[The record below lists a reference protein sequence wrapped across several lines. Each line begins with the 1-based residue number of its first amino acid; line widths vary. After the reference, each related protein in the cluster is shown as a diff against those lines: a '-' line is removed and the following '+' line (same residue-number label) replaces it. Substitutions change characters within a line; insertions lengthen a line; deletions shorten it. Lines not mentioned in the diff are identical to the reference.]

1 MMPQGFEWFIVIW
14 MYLRNLIGPI
24 VVFVLV
30 AVIAV
35 MAFRINGRL
44 KRLGDAAAAQTGA
57 GCPANTSP
65 KQADEANAKQAKLQR
80 DLERARLEVDLA
92 DAGLT
97 RRERTVLLATC
108 EGMTL
113 AALADDL
120 GVSRSTV
127 GTYSTRAYEKLGVS
141 TREEAQAWL
150 SRRAFAHAL
159 ADKGLTDGEVE
170 VALMAADGA
179 STADIAQALTLSEA
193 AINSRLQQAYGKLG
207 IHSRAN
213 LAGLRDATVSR

>member
-14 MYLRNLIGPI
+14 MYLRNLIAPI
-24 VVFVLV
+24 IVFVLV

-44 KRLGDAAAAQTGA
+44 KRLGDAAAAQAGA
-57 GCPANTSP
+57 GSPANASS
-65 KQADEANAKQAKLQR
+65 KQTDEADVKQTKLQR
-80 DLERARLEVDLA
+80 ELERARLEVDLA

-150 SRRAFAHAL
+150 RSRSFAHGL
-159 ADKGLTDGEVE
+159 ADRGLTEAEVE
-170 VALMAADGA
+170 TALLAADGV
-179 STADIAQALTLSEA
+179 SSADIAKQLVLSEA
-193 AINSRLQQAYGKLG
+193 AVNSRLQQIYGKLG
-207 IHSRAN
+207 IHGRSE
-213 LAGLRDATVSR
+213 LAALREASVSR

>member
-1 MMPQGFEWFIVIW
+1 MMPQGFEWVLAAWYYATSVIA
-14 MYLRNLIGPI
+14 PI
-24 VVFVLV
+24 ILFVLAVLV
-30 AVIAV
+30 AVKYLRSGKKQPPAPQSAPTSASSV
-35 MAFRINGRL
+35 EA
-44 KRLGDAAAAQTGA
+44 DA
-57 GCPANTSP
+57 NR
-65 KQADEANAKQAKLQR
+65 EKLAR
-80 DLERARLEVDLA
+80 NLERARLEVDLA

-207 IHSRAN
+207 IHSRAD

>member
-1 MMPQGFEWFIVIW
+1 MMPQGFEWFIVAWYYGTSVIA
-14 MYLRNLIGPI
+14 PI
-24 VVFVLV
+24 VLFVLAVLV
-30 AVIAV
+30 AVKYLRSGKNQPPAPQPAPTLASLV
-35 MAFRINGRL
+35 EA
-44 KRLGDAAAAQTGA
+44 DA
-57 GCPANTSP
+57 NR
-65 KQADEANAKQAKLQR
+65 EKLTR

-150 SRRAFAHAL
+150 HSRSFAH
-159 ADKGLTDGEVE
+159 GLTDRGLTEAEVE
-170 VALMAADGA
+170 TALLAADGA
-179 STADIAQALTLSEA
+179 TTSDIAQRLVLSEA
-193 AINSRLQQAYGKLG
+193 AVNSRLQQIYGKLG
-207 IHSRAN
+207 IHGRSE
-213 LAGLRDATVSR
+213 LAALREASVSR